1 MTSIDWPQLI
11 NLVVVAFLSGAFG
24 ASGAAWLTH
33 HFTEKR
39 DKAAWERE
47 KEKLKEEFNQ
57 QIALYNM
64 QSEDKKR
71 ELEQQALEQ
80 QRTSVRSSILKGIG
94 DPRAL
99 SEIITFQ
106 NQMFRRGDGV
116 LETRGSE
123 SDGVLGRMRRDDEF
137 LLPVEPDD
145 KSGEKPRD
153 LAHRA
158 REWIKLTRNR
168 VVDAFKR
175 LFGRPL

>member
-1 MTSIDWPQLI
+1 M
-11 NLVVVAFLSGAFG
+11 VAFLSGAFG

-123 SDGVLGRMRRDDEF
+123 SDGVLEGCEGTMNFCYLWSLMTSR
-137 LLPVEPDD
+137 V
-145 KSGEKPRD
+145 KSQEIWHIGHE
-153 LAHRA
+153 
-158 REWIKLTRNR
+158 N
-168 VVDAFKR
+168 
-175 LFGRPL
+175 GSN